1 MTTQQ
6 EKVLK
11 PKLGLLE
18 LARQLGNVSQA
29 RQTWV
34 TAGTPSMGVRPS

>member
-11 PKLGLLE
+11 PKLGPVE
-18 LARQLGNVSQA
+18 LAPQLGNVSQDY
-29 RQTWV
+29 RIIGYSPDTF
-34 TAGTPSMGVRPS
+34 